1 MNTMPDDVEP
11 DTEPI
16 ATAAADDVEPEP
28 DAIEPDPL
36 DGAMDTRVAVEV
48 AQSPAGRRLMAGAMA
63 AQTPEVL
70 AADTDLPPL
79 IRFIPNPAIKARVDE
94 ALAYAKSITVH
105 QQGAAAI
112 ARADAAVGALRNA
125 VNGALEH
132 FEDPVSVVNKE
143 HKRLTSAR
151 AEWTD
156 EAAATIKKIGRDM
169 FNEQRRLDDLEAAE
183 KRRLQEIEDQR
194 VRDAAA
200 KEAKHAEAS
209 GAPATVVEDLK
220 QQSLTATAPPVAAPS
235 TAPPLRHNS
244 VAGTWKSRLKG
255 TAADAEP
262 NPDMTALTP
271 VQRSHAL
278 ALLKAILD
286 NKEDLTCIEIN
297 WKKLNSQAKAD
308 RSALNITGIEAFQDG
323 GVRAKPGRRS

>member
-1 MNTMPDDVEP
+1 MNTIPDDVEP
-11 DTEPI
+11 DIEPV
-16 ATAAADDVEPEP
+16 TTAADDVEPEP

-48 AQSPAGRRLMAGAMA
+48 AQSPAGRRLMADAMA

-94 ALAYAKSITVH
+94 ALTYAKSITVAL
-105 QQGAAAI
+105 QGAEAI
-112 ARADAAVGALRNA
+112 ARADTALGALRSA
-125 VNGALEH
+125 ITTALDH

-143 HKRLTSAR
+143 HKRLTGAR

-156 EAAATIKKIGRDM
+156 EAQATIKKIGRDI

-183 KRRLQEIEDQR
+183 KRKQQEIEDQR

-209 GAPATVVEDLK
+209 GAPAAVVEDLK
-220 QQSLTATAPPVAAPS
+220 QQSLTATAPPVSAPS

-244 VAGTWKSRLKG
+244 VAGTWKSRIKG
-255 TAADAEP
+255 TPADAEP
-262 NPDMTALTP
+262 NPDLTEITP
-271 VQRSHAL
+271 AQRAHVL
-278 ALLKAILD
+278 ALLKAIID
-286 NKEDLTCIEIN
+286 GKEDLTCIEIN
-297 WKKLNSQAKAD
+297 WKKLNGQAKAD
-308 RSALNITGIEAFQDG
+308 KSALAITGIESFQDG